1 MASVA
6 RSVRDYIDTHP
17 VVRDA
22 LALGIVNLSALTR
35 RIQDATGIEQEDA
48 VLVACRR
55 YRPREKEAGY
65 EAAIREVLDKARL
78 EVRTRVAVLRARS
91 SWRLMARLDK
101 ARTAMKGSDHV
112 HVLQGSEAIT
122 IMLDENLVAQVKDI
136 LGPEEILEEQ
146 TGLAELNIRT
156 PSLVADVPGILS
168 FLVSSL
174 SERGINL
181 LDVISCHKDNM
192 FLLEKQDLHE
202 AMEVLDTVIQG

>member
-1 MASVA
+1 
-6 RSVRDYIDTHP
+6 
-17 VVRDA
+17 
-22 LALGIVNLSALTR
+22 
-35 RIQDATGIEQEDA
+35 
-48 VLVACRR
+48 
-55 YRPREKEAGY
+55 
-65 EAAIREVLDKARL
+65 
-78 EVRTRVAVLRARS
+78 
-91 SWRLMARLDK
+91 MARLDK
-101 ARTAMKGSDHV
+101 ALTAMKGSDHV
-112 HVLQGSEAIT
+112 HVLHGSEAIT